1 MAYIETPD
9 PGPDPGPLAEMFAA
23 DIEHRGYLPNY
34 TKLFGH
40 RPGLYAAWKQMAGEI
55 LRNLGVRNYELAT
68 LAAAQA
74 MRSSYCSLAHG
85 KVLAEEV
92 FRADT
97 VLAIGIGGDS
107 DELTSADRA
116 LMRFARAVATDP
128 TRITKSDI
136 EDLRREGFDD
146 RAIFDIAAAASA
158 RSFFSKMLEAL
169 GAEPDAVFWDL
180 DADLRD
186 ALTVGRPIEP
196 VDL

>member
-1 MAYIETPD
+1 
-9 PGPDPGPLAEMFAA
+9 
-23 DIEHRGYLPNY
+23 
-34 TKLFGH
+34 
-40 RPGLYAAWKQMAGEI
+40 MAGEI

-136 EDLRREGFDD
+136 DDLRREGFDD

>member
-1 MAYIETPD
+1 
-9 PGPDPGPLAEMFAA
+9 
-23 DIEHRGYLPNY
+23 
-34 TKLFGH
+34 
-40 RPGLYAAWKQMAGEI
+40 
-55 LRNLGVRNYELAT
+55 
-68 LAAAQA
+68 
-74 MRSSYCSLAHG
+74 
-85 KVLAEEV
+85 
-92 FRADT
+92 
-97 VLAIGIGGDS
+97 
-107 DELTSADRA
+107 
-116 LMRFARAVATDP
+116 MRFARAVATDP

-136 EDLRREGFDD
+136 DDLRREGFDD